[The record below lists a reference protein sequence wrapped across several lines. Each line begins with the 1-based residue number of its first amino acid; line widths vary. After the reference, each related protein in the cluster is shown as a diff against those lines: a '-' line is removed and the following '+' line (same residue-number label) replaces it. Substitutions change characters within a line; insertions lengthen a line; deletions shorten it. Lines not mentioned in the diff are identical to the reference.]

1 MSFQDDQVFLEKYLD
16 ENLNT
21 VLGLRLAEKYISAD
35 NLEGAHLILSEFLE
49 SNPNNATVIFLM
61 GEIAFKEGNNDKA
74 KSHYEETI
82 QIDPTY
88 VAAYHRLVTICKD
101 DGDETEVTAIYRL
114 LNLVNPMDK
123 KSAAELEGKEKADA
137 SKSDLAERI
146 QNKFQ
151 ISPVEDSTSSS
162 GADESTAGTEENADS
177 TVDEPSPTPDV
188 NGSANLDIP
197 PDDVKDDTETEEEN
211 KETEVSEKSIEAKE
225 SEEGGDPFVV
235 ESDSDKEE
243 DSEERAETE
252 SIEPADEGK
261 VEGVEAESEED
272 VSDIEKSESTAVDAF
287 GIGETS
293 GETSEDDG
301 EPSEEDSTDA
311 DGSDTVSEEI
321 TPEED
326 SGKGD
331 EETETKE
338 ASTEEAEQVEE
349 DDSDAKSEEISS
361 EEASEEDSGNGD
373 EETETKEA
381 STEEAE
387 QVEEDD
393 SDEKSEEILS
403 EESSEEDSS
412 DADGSDTISEDI
424 ATEEDSGN
432 GDGETETEEAI
443 TEETEQVEEDDSDE
457 KGEETLSEESS
468 EEDSSDADG
477 SETVSEEIAPEEDS
491 GKGDEETET
500 EEAITEETE
509 QVEEKDSDEKSEE
522 TLSEE
527 SSEENEKELDSE
539 IMADSDEGESSDRA
553 ESSEEMTSEKEIN
566 EIESESLAESD
577 DETDSELENL
587 VVDRD
592 KRAFEMP
599 PFSKETLSDVKE
611 YAESVAVP
619 EEDLDIEE
627 EAKTDEEEIE
637 EDKND
642 NVDKGVESL
651 DLPLDSEVDA
661 TATEDKVL
669 AGENDSNEQSE
680 DDESA
685 ADDHNMPID
694 SVEETDKG
702 LHDTPSDYE
711 SWVEKDATPESMT
724 KGESDANESH
734 KNTFEGLLSGD
745 ETSGEVDTMELPEE
759 SDSGV
764 TVEEEEDIQEGID
777 DIYSLAQIDDEE
789 DVSPLQAW
797 FLDKKTPQDEQDQN
811 EHQVED
817 ENPPDTLTE
826 PKPVPFSGESEEETK
841 ALRNTEENESE
852 EKWDNFVESTVEK
865 KGGGDSK
872 DGESVSTDI
881 DRELKNIF
889 DEVAAPV
896 DEQEINE
903 ANADAPDITGGVKL
917 NSDLAT
923 FTLADIYISQSQ
935 FNEALSVLDFLEK
948 KGENLERVAS
958 MREEIKVKI
967 EARNK

>member
-49 SNPNNATVIFLM
+49 SHPNNATVIFLM

-162 GADESTAGTEENADS
+162 GADESTAKTEEDADS

-197 PDDVKDDTETEEEN
+197 PDGVKDDTDTEEEN

-252 SIEPADEGK
+252 SIESADEGK

-272 VSDIEKSESTAVDAF
+272 VSDIEKSESTEVDAF

-301 EPSEEDSTDA
+301 ESSEEDSSDA
-311 DGSDTVSEEI
+311 DGSDTISEEI
-321 TPEED
+321 IPEED

-331 EETETKE
+331 DETETEE
-338 ASTEEAEQVEE
+338 AITEETEQVEE
-349 DDSDAKSEEISS
+349 K
-361 EEASEEDSGNGD
+361 
-373 EETETKEA
+373 
-381 STEEAE
+381 
-387 QVEEDD
+387 D
-393 SDEKSEEILS
+393 SDEKDEEASL
-403 EESSEEDSS
+403 EDFSEEDSS

-432 GDGETETEEAI
+432 GDEETETEEAI
-443 TEETEQVEEDDSDE
+443 TEETEQVEEDDSDD
-457 KGEETLSEESS
+457 KSEEISSVESS
-468 EEDSSDADG
+468 EEDSSDTDDSDIS
-477 SETVSEEIAPEEDS
+477 SEDIATEEDS

-500 EEAITEETE
+500 EEASTEETE
-509 QVEEKDSDEKSEE
+509 QVEKSDSDDKSEE

-553 ESSEEMTSEKEIN
+553 ESSEEMTSEKEID

-627 EAKTDEEEIE
+627 
-637 EDKND
+637 DKND
-642 NVDKGVESL
+642 NVDEGVESL

-661 TATEDKVL
+661 TATEDKVF

-811 EHQVED
+811 EHQGEEE
-817 ENPPDTLTE
+817 ENPDTITE

-889 DEVAAPV
+889 DEVAAPI

>member
-1 MSFQDDQVFLEKYLD
+1 M
-16 ENLNT
+16 
-21 VLGLRLAEKYISAD
+21 
-35 NLEGAHLILSEFLE
+35 
-49 SNPNNATVIFLM
+49 
-61 GEIAFKEGNNDKA
+61 
-74 KSHYEETI
+74 
-82 QIDPTY
+82 
-88 VAAYHRLVTICKD
+88 
-101 DGDETEVTAIYRL
+101 
-114 LNLVNPMDK
+114 
-123 KSAAELEGKEKADA
+123 
-137 SKSDLAERI
+137 
-146 QNKFQ
+146 
-151 ISPVEDSTSSS
+151 
-162 GADESTAGTEENADS
+162 
-177 TVDEPSPTPDV
+177 
-188 NGSANLDIP
+188 
-197 PDDVKDDTETEEEN
+197 
-211 KETEVSEKSIEAKE
+211 
-225 SEEGGDPFVV
+225 
-235 ESDSDKEE
+235 
-243 DSEERAETE
+243 
-252 SIEPADEGK
+252 
-261 VEGVEAESEED
+261 
-272 VSDIEKSESTAVDAF
+272 
-287 GIGETS
+287 
-293 GETSEDDG
+293 
-301 EPSEEDSTDA
+301 
-311 DGSDTVSEEI
+311 
-321 TPEED
+321 
-326 SGKGD
+326 
-331 EETETKE
+331 
-338 ASTEEAEQVEE
+338 
-349 DDSDAKSEEISS
+349 
-361 EEASEEDSGNGD
+361 
-373 EETETKEA
+373 
-381 STEEAE
+381 
-387 QVEEDD
+387 
-393 SDEKSEEILS
+393 
-403 EESSEEDSS
+403 ESSEEDSS
-412 DADGSDTISEDI
+412 DTDDSDISSEDI
-424 ATEEDSGN
+424 AT
-432 GDGETETEEAI
+432 
-443 TEETEQVEEDDSDE
+443 
-457 KGEETLSEESS
+457 
-468 EEDSSDADG
+468 
-477 SETVSEEIAPEEDS
+477 EEDS

-500 EEAITEETE
+500 EEASTEETE
-509 QVEEKDSDEKSEE
+509 QVEKSDSDDKSEE

-553 ESSEEMTSEKEIN
+553 ESSEEMTSEKEID

-627 EAKTDEEEIE
+627 
-637 EDKND
+637 DKND
-642 NVDKGVESL
+642 NVDEGVESL

-661 TATEDKVL
+661 TATEDKVF

-811 EHQVED
+811 EHQGEEE
-817 ENPPDTLTE
+817 ENPDTITE

-889 DEVAAPV
+889 DEVAAPI

>member
-21 VLGLRLAEKYISAD
+21 VLGLRLAGKYISSD
-35 NLEGAHLILSEFLE
+35 NLEGAHLLLSEFLE
-49 SNPNNATVIFLM
+49 SHPNNPTAKFLM

-74 KSHYEETI
+74 KSHYEDTI
-82 QIDPTY
+82 QIDPTFA
-88 VAAYHRLVTICKD
+88 AAYHRLVTICKD

-162 GADESTAGTEENADS
+162 GADESTAKTEEDADS

-197 PDDVKDDTETEEEN
+197 PDGVKDDTDTEEEN

-252 SIEPADEGK
+252 SIESADEGK

-272 VSDIEKSESTAVDAF
+272 VSDIEKSESTEVDAF

-301 EPSEEDSTDA
+301 ESSEEDSSDA
-311 DGSDTVSEEI
+311 DGSDTISEEI
-321 TPEED
+321 IPEED

-331 EETETKE
+331 DETETEE
-338 ASTEEAEQVEE
+338 AITEETEQVEE
-349 DDSDAKSEEISS
+349 K
-361 EEASEEDSGNGD
+361 
-373 EETETKEA
+373 
-381 STEEAE
+381 
-387 QVEEDD
+387 D
-393 SDEKSEEILS
+393 SDEKDEEASL
-403 EESSEEDSS
+403 EDFSEEDSS

-432 GDGETETEEAI
+432 GDEETETEEAI

-457 KGEETLSEESS
+457 KSEEISSVESS
-468 EEDSSDADG
+468 EKDSSDADG
-477 SETVSEEIAPEEDS
+477 SDISSEDIVPEEDS
-491 GKGDEETET
+491 GNGDEETET
-500 EEAITEETE
+500 KEASTEETE
-509 QVEEKDSDEKSEE
+509 QVEESDSDDKSEE

-553 ESSEEMTSEKEIN
+553 ESSEEMTSEKEID

-627 EAKTDEEEIE
+627 
-637 EDKND
+637 DKND
-642 NVDKGVESL
+642 NVDEGVESL

-661 TATEDKVL
+661 TATKDKVF

-811 EHQVED
+811 EHQGEEE
-817 ENPPDTLTE
+817 ENPDTITE

-896 DEQEINE
+896 NEQEINE